1 MYQDGDLASSAM
13 PSQIS
18 RYTLQL
24 LAQHVQ
30 YVNRTMTMTMKND
43 DNDDDNDD
51 GDSDDDENDD
61 NDAK

>member
-1 MYQDGDLASSAM
+1 MYQDGYLASSAM

-18 RYTLQL
+18 RYPLQL

-30 YVNRTMTMTMKND
+30 YVNTTMTMTMKN
-43 DNDDDNDD
+43 DDNDD

-61 NDAK
+61 NDAKWWR